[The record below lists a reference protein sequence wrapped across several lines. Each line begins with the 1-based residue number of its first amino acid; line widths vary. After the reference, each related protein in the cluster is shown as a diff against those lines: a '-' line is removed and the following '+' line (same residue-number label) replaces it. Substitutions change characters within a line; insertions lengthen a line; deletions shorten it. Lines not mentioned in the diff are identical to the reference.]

1 MKFLTLLGK
10 EMLNLKKNIGAV
22 LILFIVPIF
31 IILIMG
37 YAFEDTENKYD
48 IGIVN
53 LDGDNEIC
61 NGLINGLKSVKALNV
76 FTYETEQAARNK
88 LKNGELLGFLVL
100 PRGFDAAH
108 QKGDAV
114 LRLVLDRSKPVN
126 ASIIEGITRGFIG
139 QFNSKVMGVLTAV
152 NIGTQIAP
160 EYKPIKL
167 AAMAKKY
174 VTSRTRDPI
183 TLNITSNGNS
193 GKSQGMAGF
202 SQTTCGM
209 TAMFILF
216 LCVLWGSLSIL
227 EEKLTGTLTRLRV
240 SPASFVTIFGSKLVC
255 TGLLAF
261 LQFVLFFTIGHFALN
276 VPVGN
281 VYLLILTNI
290 IYILQAAAMGL
301 LISIF
306 ARSRLSAMG
315 LSFLV
320 IMMLSPL
327 GGLWFP
333 LEIVPVTL
341 QKIAAFLPTGSF
353 MIAMDK
359 IINKDAI
366 ITTILPQLAVMSLYF
381 AITFILS
388 IKSGWI
394 KKFRMA

>member
-1 MKFLTLLGK
+1 MKFFTLLGK

-37 YAFEDTENKYD
+37 YAFEDTEKKYD

-53 LDGDNEIC
+53 LDGDKEIC
-61 NGLINGLKSVKALNV
+61 NGLISGLKSVKALNV
-76 FTYETEQAARNK
+76 FTYETEPAARNK
-88 LKNGELLGFLVL
+88 LNKGELLGFLVL

-108 QKGDAV
+108 QKGDAEIQ
-114 LRLVLDRSKPVN
+114 LVLDSSKPVN
-126 ASIIEGITRGFIG
+126 ASIVEGITRGYIG
-139 QFNSKVMGVLTAV
+139 QFSSKVMGVLTAV
-152 NIGTQIAP
+152 NIGRQIAP
-160 EYKPIKL
+160 EYKPVKL
-167 AAMAKKY
+167 VAMAKQY
-174 VTSRTRDPI
+174 VAGRTHDPI
-183 TLNITSNGNS
+183 TLEINSDGNS
-193 GKSQGMAGF
+193 GKSRDMVGF

-301 LISIF
+301 LISLL
-306 ARSRLSAMG
+306 ASSRLSAMG

-320 IMMLSPL
+320 IMLLSPL

-333 LEIVPVTL
+333 LEIVPVIL

-359 IINKDAI
+359 IINKDAV
-366 ITTILPQLAVMSLYF
+366 ITAILPELAVMILYF
-381 AITFILS
+381 AIAFIIS
-388 IKSGWI
+388 IRSGWI
-394 KKFRMA
+394 KKICMA